1 MRRDLRLDYI
11 RVIGILLVIMA
22 HTSLNNYVSN
32 IRPFDVAMLVCVA
45 GASYSFSKPITSF
58 KEYLNYLKKRFIR
71 LVIPVWLFLTFYFA
85 LTFLLSGEMIY
96 SFSTMASTY
105 LLLNGIGY
113 VWIFRIMLM
122 MALINPLL
130 RIISDKFNSSFSK
143 ALMLELALLILNEL
157 LGIICIYVFGDSI
170 LFKIIKMT
178 VCYFIGYGILSIMGM
193 IFIKLKT
200 NDLVKLIVING
211 VIVLLSTCIYGV
223 FSPSDFKYPP
233 MAQFICY
240 GLFAC
245 ILFYL
250 LFSWKTSSNVTIN
263 KVIVWLSKYS
273 LNVYLAHILVIFL
286 LGYFNLEFTP
296 IIQYLVIIG
305 VSISITYAYNFAKE
319 RLFHGKC

>member
-122 MALINPLL
+122 MALINTLL

-200 NDLVKLIVING
+200 NDLVKLCVING
-211 VIVLLSTCIYGV
+211 VIVLLSTCIYDV

-296 IIQYLVIIG
+296 IIHYLVIIG
-305 VSISITYAYNFAKE
+305 VSISLTYAYNFAKE
-319 RLFHGKC
+319 RLLHGKC

>member
-130 RIISDKFNSSFSK
+130 RIISDKINTFFSK

-200 NDLVKLIVING
+200 NDLVKLCVING
-211 VIVLLSTCIYGV
+211 VIVLLSTCIYDV

-296 IIQYLVIIG
+296 IIHYLVIIG
-305 VSISITYAYNFAKE
+305 VSISLTYAYNFAKE

>member
-211 VIVLLSTCIYGV
+211 VIVLLSTYIYGV

-263 KVIVWLSKYS
+263 KAVVWLSKYS

-286 LGYFNLEFTP
+286 SGYFNLEFTP
-296 IIQYLVIIG
+296 IIHYLVIIG

>member
-193 IFIKLKT
+193 IFVKLKT

-211 VIVLLSTCIYGV
+211 VIVLLSTYIYGV

-263 KVIVWLSKYS
+263 KAVVWLSKYS

-305 VSISITYAYNFAKE
+305 VSISLTYAYNFAKE
-319 RLFHGKC
+319 RLLHGKC

>member
-130 RIISDKFNSSFSK
+130 RIISDKIYTFFSK
-143 ALMLELALLILNEL
+143 ALMLELALIFFNEL
-157 LGIICIYVFGDSI
+157 LAIICIYVFGDSI

-178 VCYFIGYGILSIMGM
+178 VCYFIGYSILSIMGM

-211 VIVLLSTCIYGV
+211 VIVLLSTYIYGV

-263 KVIVWLSKYS
+263 KAIVWLSKYS

-296 IIQYLVIIG
+296 IIHYLVIIG

>member
-130 RIISDKFNSSFSK
+130 RIISDKINGSFSK
-143 ALMLELALLILNEL
+143 ALMLELALIFFNEL
-157 LGIICIYVFGDSI
+157 LAIICIYIFGDSI

-296 IIQYLVIIG
+296 IIHYLVIIG
-305 VSISITYAYNFAKE
+305 VSISLTYAYNFAKE
-319 RLFHGKC
+319 RLLHGKC

>member
-22 HTSLNNYVSN
+22 HTSLNNNVSN

-178 VCYFIGYGILSIMGM
+178 VCYFIGYGILSIMGI

-211 VIVLLSTCIYGV
+211 VIVLLSTYIYGV

-263 KVIVWLSKYS
+263 KAVVWLSKYS

>member
-130 RIISDKFNSSFSK
+130 RIISDKINSSFSK
-143 ALMLELALLILNEL
+143 ALMLELALIFFNEL
-157 LGIICIYVFGDSI
+157 LAIICIYVFGDSI

-211 VIVLLSTCIYGV
+211 VIVLLSTYIYGV

-263 KVIVWLSKYS
+263 KAIVWLSKYS

-296 IIQYLVIIG
+296 IIHYLVIMG

>member
-1 MRRDLRLDYI
+1 
-11 RVIGILLVIMA
+11 
-22 HTSLNNYVSN
+22 
-32 IRPFDVAMLVCVA
+32 
-45 GASYSFSKPITSF
+45 
-58 KEYLNYLKKRFIR
+58 
-71 LVIPVWLFLTFYFA
+71 
-85 LTFLLSGEMIY
+85 
-96 SFSTMASTY
+96 MASTY

-130 RIISDKFNSSFSK
+130 RIISDKINTFFSK
-143 ALMLELALLILNEL
+143 ALMLELALIFFNEL
-157 LGIICIYVFGDSI
+157 LAIICIYVFGDSI

-178 VCYFIGYGILSIMGM
+178 VCYFIGYSILSIMGM

-211 VIVLLSTCIYGV
+211 VIVLLSTYIYGV

-263 KVIVWLSKYS
+263 KAIVWLSKYS

-286 LGYFNLEFTP
+286 LGYFNLKFTP

>member
-1 MRRDLRLDYI
+1 MRRDLRLDYV

-122 MALINPLL
+122 MALTNPLL
-130 RIISDKFNSSFSK
+130 RIISDKISGSFSK
-143 ALMLELALLILNEL
+143 ALMLELALIFFNEL
-157 LGIICIYVFGDSI
+157 LAIICIYVFGDSI

-193 IFIKLKT
+193 IFVKLKT

-211 VIVLLSTCIYGV
+211 VIVLLSTYIYGV

-263 KVIVWLSKYS
+263 KAIVWLSKYS

-286 LGYFNLEFTP
+286 LGYFNLKFTP

>member
-130 RIISDKFNSSFSK
+130 RIISDKINGSFSK
-143 ALMLELALLILNEL
+143 ALMLELALIFFNEL
-157 LGIICIYVFGDSI
+157 LAIICIYIFGDSI

-211 VIVLLSTCIYGV
+211 VIVLLSTYIYGV

-296 IIQYLVIIG
+296 IIHYLVIIG
-305 VSISITYAYNFAKE
+305 VSISLTYAYNFAKE
-319 RLFHGKC
+319 RLLHGKC

>member
-1 MRRDLRLDYI
+1 MRRDLRLDYV

-130 RIISDKFNSSFSK
+130 RIISDKINGSFSK
-143 ALMLELALLILNEL
+143 ALMLELALIFFNEL
-157 LGIICIYVFGDSI
+157 LAIICIYVFGDSI

-193 IFIKLKT
+193 IFVKLKT

-211 VIVLLSTCIYGV
+211 VIVLLSTYIYGV

-263 KVIVWLSKYS
+263 KAIVWLSKYS

-286 LGYFNLEFTP
+286 LGYFNLGFTP
-296 IIQYLVIIG
+296 IIHYLVIIG

>member
-1 MRRDLRLDYI
+1 MRRDLRLDYV

-45 GASYSFSKPITSF
+45 GASYSFSIPITSF

-130 RIISDKFNSSFSK
+130 RIISDKINGSFSK
-143 ALMLELALLILNEL
+143 ALMLELALIFFNEL
-157 LGIICIYVFGDSI
+157 LAIICIYVFGDSI
-170 LFKIIKMT
+170 LFKIIKMI

-211 VIVLLSTCIYGV
+211 VIVLLSTYIYGV

-263 KVIVWLSKYS
+263 KAIVWLSKYS

-296 IIQYLVIIG
+296 IIHYLVIIG
-305 VSISITYAYNFAKE
+305 VSISITYAYYFAKE
-319 RLFHGKC
+319 RLLHGKC

>member
-130 RIISDKFNSSFSK
+130 RIISDKINGSFSK
-143 ALMLELALLILNEL
+143 ALMLELALIFFNEL
-157 LGIICIYVFGDSI
+157 LAIICIYVFGDSI

-211 VIVLLSTCIYGV
+211 VIVLLSTYIYGV

-263 KVIVWLSKYS
+263 KAIVWLSKYS

-286 LGYFNLEFTP
+286 LGYFNLKFTP

>member
-130 RIISDKFNSSFSK
+130 RIISDKIYTFFSK
-143 ALMLELALLILNEL
+143 ALMLELALIFFNEL
-157 LGIICIYVFGDSI
+157 LAIICIYVFGDSI

-178 VCYFIGYGILSIMGM
+178 VCYFIGYSILSIMGM

-211 VIVLLSTCIYGV
+211 VIVLLSTYIYGV

-263 KVIVWLSKYS
+263 KAIVWLSKYS

-296 IIQYLVIIG
+296 IIHYLVIIG
-305 VSISITYAYNFAKE
+305 VSISLTYAYNFAKE
-319 RLFHGKC
+319 RLLHGKC

>member
-1 MRRDLRLDYI
+1 MRRDLRLDYV

-45 GASYSFSKPITSF
+45 GASYSFSTPITSF

-130 RIISDKFNSSFSK
+130 RIISDKINTFFSK
-143 ALMLELALLILNEL
+143 ALMLELALIFFNEL
-157 LGIICIYVFGDSI
+157 LAIICIYVFGDSI

-178 VCYFIGYGILSIMGM
+178 VCYFIGYSILSIMGM

-211 VIVLLSTCIYGV
+211 VIVLLSTYIYGV

-263 KVIVWLSKYS
+263 KAIVWLSKYS

-286 LGYFNLEFTP
+286 LGYFNLKFTP

>member
-1 MRRDLRLDYI
+1 MRRDLRLDYV

-193 IFIKLKT
+193 IFVKLKT

-211 VIVLLSTCIYGV
+211 VIVLLSTYIYGV

-263 KVIVWLSKYS
+263 KAVVWLSKYS

>member
-130 RIISDKFNSSFSK
+130 RIISDKINSSFSK
-143 ALMLELALLILNEL
+143 ALMLELSLLFFNEL
-157 LGIICIYVFGDSI
+157 LAIICIYVFGDSI

-211 VIVLLSTCIYGV
+211 VIVLLSTYIYGV

-263 KVIVWLSKYS
+263 KAIVWLSKYS

-296 IIQYLVIIG
+296 IIHYLVIMG

>member
-1 MRRDLRLDYI
+1 MRRDLRLDYV

-45 GASYSFSKPITSF
+45 GASYSFSIPITSF

-130 RIISDKFNSSFSK
+130 RIISDKINGSFSK
-143 ALMLELALLILNEL
+143 ALMLELALIFFNEL
-157 LGIICIYVFGDSI
+157 LAIICIYVFGDSI

-211 VIVLLSTCIYGV
+211 VIVLLSTYIYGV

-263 KVIVWLSKYS
+263 KAIVWLSKYS

-286 LGYFNLEFTP
+286 LGYFNLKFTP

>member
-1 MRRDLRLDYI
+1 MRRDLRLDYV

-130 RIISDKFNSSFSK
+130 RIISDKINTFFSK
-143 ALMLELALLILNEL
+143 ALMLELALIFFNEL
-157 LGIICIYVFGDSI
+157 LAIICIYVFGDSI

-178 VCYFIGYGILSIMGM
+178 VCYFIGYSILSIMGM

-211 VIVLLSTCIYGV
+211 VIVLLSTYIYGV

-263 KVIVWLSKYS
+263 KAIVWLSKYS

-286 LGYFNLEFTP
+286 LGYFNLKFTP

>member
-1 MRRDLRLDYI
+1 MRRDLRLDYV

-130 RIISDKFNSSFSK
+130 RIISDKINSSFSK
-143 ALMLELALLILNEL
+143 ALMLELALIFFNEL
-157 LGIICIYVFGDSI
+157 LAIICIYVFGDSI

-200 NDLVKLIVING
+200 NDLVKLCVING
-211 VIVLLSTCIYGV
+211 VIVLLSTYIYGV

-233 MAQFICY
+233 MTQFICY

-263 KVIVWLSKYS
+263 KAVVWLSKYS

-296 IIQYLVIIG
+296 IIHYLVIIG

>member
-1 MRRDLRLDYI
+1 
-11 RVIGILLVIMA
+11 
-22 HTSLNNYVSN
+22 
-32 IRPFDVAMLVCVA
+32 
-45 GASYSFSKPITSF
+45 
-58 KEYLNYLKKRFIR
+58 
-71 LVIPVWLFLTFYFA
+71 
-85 LTFLLSGEMIY
+85 
-96 SFSTMASTY
+96 
-105 LLLNGIGY
+105 
-113 VWIFRIMLM
+113 
-122 MALINPLL
+122 
-130 RIISDKFNSSFSK
+130 
-143 ALMLELALLILNEL
+143 MLELALLILNEL

-193 IFIKLKT
+193 IFVKLKT

-211 VIVLLSTCIYGV
+211 VIVLLSTYIYGV

>member
-1 MRRDLRLDYI
+1 MRRDLRLDYV

-130 RIISDKFNSSFSK
+130 RIISDKINSSFSK
-143 ALMLELALLILNEL
+143 ALMLELALIFFNEL
-157 LGIICIYVFGDSI
+157 LAIICIYVFGDSI

-200 NDLVKLIVING
+200 NDLVKLCVING
-211 VIVLLSTCIYGV
+211 VIVLLSTYIYGV

-263 KVIVWLSKYS
+263 KAVVWLSKYS

-286 LGYFNLEFTP
+286 LGYFNLKFTP

>member
-130 RIISDKFNSSFSK
+130 RIISDKINGSFSK
-143 ALMLELALLILNEL
+143 ALMLELALIFFNEL
-157 LGIICIYVFGDSI
+157 LAIICIYVFGDSI

-296 IIQYLVIIG
+296 IIHYLVIIG
-305 VSISITYAYNFAKE
+305 VSISLTYAYNFAKE
-319 RLFHGKC
+319 RLLHGKC

>member
-130 RIISDKFNSSFSK
+130 RIISDKINSSFSK
-143 ALMLELALLILNEL
+143 ALMLELALIFFNEL
-157 LGIICIYVFGDSI
+157 LAIICIYIFGDSI

-200 NDLVKLIVING
+200 NDLVKLCVING
-211 VIVLLSTCIYGV
+211 VIVLLSTYIYGV

-250 LFSWKTSSNVTIN
+250 LFSCKTSSNVTIN
-263 KVIVWLSKYS
+263 KAIVWLSKYS

-286 LGYFNLEFTP
+286 SGYFNLEFTP

>member
-1 MRRDLRLDYI
+1 MRRDLRLDYV

-130 RIISDKFNSSFSK
+130 RIISDKINSSFSK
-143 ALMLELALLILNEL
+143 ALMLELALIFFNEL
-157 LGIICIYVFGDSI
+157 LAIICIYVFGDSI

-211 VIVLLSTCIYGV
+211 VIVLLSTYIYGV

-233 MAQFICY
+233 MTQFICY

-263 KVIVWLSKYS
+263 KAIVWLSKYS

-296 IIQYLVIIG
+296 IIHYLVIIG

>member
-1 MRRDLRLDYI
+1 MRRDLRLDYV

-32 IRPFDVAMLVCVA
+32 IRPFDVAMLICVA

-122 MALINPLL
+122 MALTNPLL
-130 RIISDKFNSSFSK
+130 RIISDKINGSFSK
-143 ALMLELALLILNEL
+143 ALMLELALIFFNEL
-157 LGIICIYVFGDSI
+157 LAIICIYVFGDSI

-193 IFIKLKT
+193 IFVKLKT

-211 VIVLLSTCIYGV
+211 VIVLLSTYIYGV

-263 KVIVWLSKYS
+263 KAVVWLSKYS

>member
-130 RIISDKFNSSFSK
+130 RIISDKINSSFSK
-143 ALMLELALLILNEL
+143 ALMLELALIFFNEL
-157 LGIICIYVFGDSI
+157 LAIICIYVFGDSI

-200 NDLVKLIVING
+200 NDLVKLCVING
-211 VIVLLSTCIYGV
+211 VIVLLSTYIYGV

-250 LFSWKTSSNVTIN
+250 LFSCKTSSNVTIN
-263 KVIVWLSKYS
+263 KAIVWLSKYS

-286 LGYFNLEFTP
+286 SGYFNLEFTP
-296 IIQYLVIIG
+296 IIHYLVIIG